1 MDKVQTRKFKSF
13 QRKVRKK
20 YPNAKVQMNSSGMFY
35 ISSGIGTVVGEEL
48 FIPPQSKV
56 YDAWYWASRSCQIEQ
71 HLNRTHPLKQD
82 MKFDEKKFDRIS
94 RRNRKKN

>member
-35 ISSGIGTVVGEEL
+35 ISSGNVTLEFEER
-48 FIPPQSKV
+48 FTKFK
-56 YDAWYWASRSCQIEQ
+56 DTQI
-71 HLNRTHPLKQD
+71 N
-82 MKFDEKKFDRIS
+82 
-94 RRNRKKN
+94 

>member
-56 YDAWYWASRSCQIEQ
+56 YDVWYWASRSCQIEQ
-71 HLNRTHPLKQD
+71 HFNRTHPLKQD